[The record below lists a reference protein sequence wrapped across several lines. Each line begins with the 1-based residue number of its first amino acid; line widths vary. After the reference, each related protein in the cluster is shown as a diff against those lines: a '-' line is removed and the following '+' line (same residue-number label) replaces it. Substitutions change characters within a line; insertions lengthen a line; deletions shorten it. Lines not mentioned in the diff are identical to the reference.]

1 LKRTP
6 FTPSRRGVLCILG
19 AGVVA
24 GAIRPAL
31 AEPFIKAVDAL
42 KPGEFVWHPERAP
55 AGPVAIVVSIPDQR
69 VYVYRNGVRIGVA
82 TCSTGKPGHETP
94 TGVFT
99 ILQKD
104 KHHRSSTYNN
114 APMPNMNR
122 LTWSGIALHAGQ
134 LPGYPASHGCV
145 RLPMDFS
152 EKLFGVTQLGTPVI
166 IADAATYPSSVLHP
180 GMVLSADAEGE
191 FEKTEA
197 ALAKAAKPSVVA
209 DDYPAPTSSIL
220 VSSAESKIIV
230 LDDGKIVA
238 EGPAT
243 IDEPGI
249 PLGNHV
255 FILSYVDTENK
266 TVRWKTIGYY
276 NDPTRTPEMTE
287 LDTIKRIRGPKDVI
301 EAIRSR
307 MIPGTVM
314 VTVDLP
320 LSADTRTGE
329 DFVIM
334 AQNTES

>member
-1 LKRTP
+1 MSAL
-6 FTPSRRGVLCILG
+6 L
-19 AGVVA
+19 AA
-24 GAIRPAL
+24 PAL

-69 VYVYRNGVRIGVA
+69 VYVYRNGVRIGVS

-152 EKLFGVTQLGTPVI
+152 EKLFGVTLLGTPVI

-197 ALAKAAKPSVVA
+197 ALVKAAKPSVVA

-220 VSSAESKIIV
+220 VSSADSRIIV

-255 FILSYVDTENK
+255 FILSYLDTE
-266 TVRWKTIGYY
+266 TRSVRWKTIGYY

-287 LDTIKRIRGPKDVI
+287 LDTIKRIRGSHEVI

-307 MIPGTVM
+307 MVPGTVM

-334 AQNTES
+334 ADHTET